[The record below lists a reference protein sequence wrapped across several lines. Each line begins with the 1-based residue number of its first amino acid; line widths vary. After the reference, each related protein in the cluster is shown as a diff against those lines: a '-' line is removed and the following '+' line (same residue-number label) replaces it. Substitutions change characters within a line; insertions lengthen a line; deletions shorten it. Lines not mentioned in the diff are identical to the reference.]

1 MLSLGLSKRMQKGSA
16 WDNKDVQTLSESPR
30 LASRLMLA
38 LLDQGML
45 PDIQDAGC
53 KRVNKVG
60 CLSERRWVQAAPLVM
75 ARDEAH
81 CWAF

>member
-1 MLSLGLSKRMQKGSA
+1 
-16 WDNKDVQTLSESPR
+16 
-30 LASRLMLA
+30 MLA